1 MPDSPRDSISVH
13 TARFDF
19 REPRPHFINP
29 NCFGE
34 DFIAWLRER
43 LAGFAAEGFELS
55 TPIQEDYGWG
65 FWLSRG
71 KDTFWIAV
79 SFVDRIEGD
88 TGAEWV
94 VSWNYDPGLSIIRR
108 LFHKPDAA
116 ALERIAG
123 AIREALASAEGIRIL
138 EEGEGLT

>member
-1 MPDSPRDSISVH
+1 MTVRTDLFEH
-13 TARFDF
+13 
-19 REPRPHFINP
+19 REVQPHFINP
-29 NCFGE
+29 CCFGE
-34 DFIAWLRER
+34 DFARWLRAQ
-43 LAGFAAEGFELS
+43 LADLAAAGYEWSE
-55 TPIQEDYGWG
+55 PIQEDYGWG

-138 EEGEGLT
+138 DEGEGLT